1 MKTAELSNLLGV
13 PINWLE
19 PSKTKRDAMA
29 LITVTTNHKEKSV
42 LISPR
47 GLMQVDAKNYVLAP
61 QERKDK
67 QISTFTKV
75 VNRSS
80 RIATW
85 SLLSILSISTILL
98 VTNMA
103 QARVVLT
110 DSMSPAIKPGDV
122 VISVGANLKSPKVG
136 DVVTYIGKKFDGTPV
151 APFTH
156 RVIGGDLTSGLV
168 VKGDNNESADVQR
181 PVLNDLQGVVLF
193 TIPFVGL
200 LLTPQNLTLIL
211 FAFFGLWL
219 IFDSFRLSK
228 K

>member
-19 PSKTKRDAMA
+19 PIKTKRDAMA
-29 LITVTTNHKEKSV
+29 LITVTIDNQEKSV

-47 GLMQVDAKNYVLAP
+47 GLMQVDAKNYVLTP
-61 QERKDK
+61 QKRNDK
-67 QISTFTKV
+67 ETSSFTEI
-75 VNRSS
+75 VNRSF

-85 SLLSILSISTILL
+85 SLLSFFGIFTLL
-98 VTNMA
+98 LATNVT

-110 DSMSPAIKPGDV
+110 DSMLPAIKPGDV

-151 APFTH
+151 ASFTH
-156 RVIGGDLTSGLV
+156 RVIGGELTSGLI
-168 VKGDNNESADVQR
+168 VKGDNNDSADVQR
-181 PVLNDLQGVVLF
+181 PTLNDLQGVVVF
-193 TIPFVGL
+193 TIPFLGL

-211 FAFFGLWL
+211 FTFFGLWL
-219 IFDSFRLSK
+219 IFDSFRLSNK
-228 K
+228 

>member
-29 LITVTTNHKEKSV
+29 LITVTTNNKEKSV

-75 VNRSS
+75 VNRSF

-98 VTNMA
+98 VTNVV

-136 DVVTYIGKKFDGTPV
+136 DVVTYVGKKFDGTPV

-181 PVLNDLQGVVLF
+181 PVLDDLQGVELF
-193 TIPFVGL
+193 TIPIVGL

>member
-29 LITVTTNHKEKSV
+29 LITVTTNNKEKSV

-61 QERKDK
+61 QERKGK

-75 VNRSS
+75 VNRSF

-98 VTNMA
+98 VTNVA

-110 DSMSPAIKPGDV
+110 DSMSPAIEPGDV

-193 TIPFVGL
+193 TIPIVGL

>member
-19 PSKTKRDAMA
+19 PIKTKRDAMA
-29 LITVTTNHKEKSV
+29 LITVTIDNQEKSV

-47 GLMQVDAKNYVLAP
+47 GLMQVDAKNYVLTP
-61 QERKDK
+61 QKRNDK
-67 QISTFTKV
+67 ETSSFTKI
-75 VNRSS
+75 VNRSF

-85 SLLSILSISTILL
+85 SLLSFFGIFTLL
-98 VTNMA
+98 LATNVA

-110 DSMSPAIKPGDV
+110 DSMFPAIKPGDV

-151 APFTH
+151 ASFTH
-156 RVIGGDLTSGLV
+156 RVIGGELTSGLI
-168 VKGDNNESADVQR
+168 VKGDNNDSADVQR
-181 PVLNDLQGVVLF
+181 PTLNDLQGVVVF
-193 TIPFVGL
+193 TIPFLGL

-211 FAFFGLWL
+211 FTFFGLWL
-219 IFDSFRLSK
+219 IFDSFRLSNK
-228 K
+228 

>member
-75 VNRSS
+75 VNRSF